1 MVEIGPSLSAMP
13 FVKVLGIDV
22 HYVERGASVDE
33 AKRTAV
39 LLHGFPLDLRS
50 SVASFEPAFA
60 GRPRWRRLYLDFP
73 GMGQTRAPA
82 WVASTDDVF
91 RVTKAAVEAL
101 APARYALGGSSFGGY
116 IAAGLAAATLDSVL
130 GMALVVPMVLPHGNR
145 ELAPRRVLVREDGL
159 IGSEIAEET
168 AVIVTAE
175 TLRRTREEIED
186 AITIADDDAV
196 ARIEARYGGSFPIV
210 PPSGTFDR
218 PTLVIAGRQ
227 DSVLGFNDQWRIF
240 GQWPRVTYAVLDRGG
255 HGLYIELQPLHDA
268 LMNDWINRVEAESIG

>member
-22 HYVERGASVDE
+22 HYAERGASVDE
-33 AKRTAV
+33 AKRTSV

-175 TLRRTREEIED
+175 TLRRT
-186 AITIADDDAV
+186 
-196 ARIEARYGGSFPIV
+196 ARRLRTRSPSPMTTRLPGLRHATAAPSRSCHRLERSTAQRLSSPGARTRSSDSMTSGGSSD
-210 PPSGTFDR
+210 SG
-218 PTLVIAGRQ
+218 
-227 DSVLGFNDQWRIF
+227 
-240 GQWPRVTYAVLDRGG
+240 RV
-255 HGLYIELQPLHDA
+255 
-268 LMNDWINRVEAESIG
+268 

>member
-1 MVEIGPSLSAMP
+1 
-13 FVKVLGIDV
+13 
-22 HYVERGASVDE
+22 
-33 AKRTAV
+33 
-39 LLHGFPLDLRS
+39 
-50 SVASFEPAFA
+50 
-60 GRPRWRRLYLDFP
+60 
-73 GMGQTRAPA
+73 
-82 WVASTDDVF
+82 
-91 RVTKAAVEAL
+91 
-101 APARYALGGSSFGGY
+101 
-116 IAAGLAAATLDSVL
+116 
-130 GMALVVPMVLPHGNR
+130 MALVVPMVLAHGNR
-145 ELAPRRVLVREDGL
+145 ELATRRVLVREDGL

-186 AITIADDDAV
+186 AIAIADDDAV

-210 PPSGTFDR
+210 PPFGTFDR

-268 LMNDWINRVEAESIG
+268 LINDWINRVEAESIGWTVDGRAPSRPQTWRSALFLDGDDTRLAPLVNRPACAQHAYTVAAASAIPPTVTHHECSRIRPTLPREDAHGWAGPAQGHRVDVFLAVHHPHDVGHERHRRGHRVLRRSSPDSST